1 MKKKK
6 TAFIILTTSYFLI
19 TAADLILT
27 YLATPDLSLEG
38 NPLVTGYRFGWAG
51 LLAVNAVTLLLYF
64 VMARY
69 AYVKYRSP
77 ISDETE
83 DMKRYLADISYGDPE
98 KTSLGMWRLPKYWAP
113 QIACL
118 CYSVSTALPF
128 ARVVVVVEWFLM
140 LNHIRAPFF
149 FTIVAMFPLGRIDF
163 FIALILAW
171 ILSGVWIK
179 KEFRKNAE
187 RKAAQQNNE

>member
-6 TAFIILTTSYFLI
+6 TAFIILTISYFLI

-27 YLATPDLSLEG
+27 FLATPDLSLEG
-38 NPLVTGYRFGWAG
+38 NPLVTNYRFGWVG
-51 LLAVNAVTLLLYF
+51 LVAINAVTFLLYF

-69 AYVKYRSP
+69 AYIKYRPPESN
-77 ISDETE
+77 ETG
-83 DMKRYLADISYGDPE
+83 DVKRYLADITYGDPE
-98 KTSLGMWRLPKYWAP
+98 KTSFGMWRWPKYWAP

-128 ARVVVVVEWFLM
+128 ARIVVVIEWFLL

-149 FTIVAMFPLGRIDF
+149 FTVVAMFPMGRIDF
-163 FIALILAW
+163 FIALLLAW
-171 ILSGVWIK
+171 VLSGVWIK
-179 KEFRKNAE
+179 NEFQKNAE
-187 RKAAQQNNE
+187 RKAAQQNDG

>member
-77 ISDETE
+77 LSDETE

>member
-6 TAFIILTTSYFLI
+6 TAFIALTISYFLI

-27 YLATPDLSLEG
+27 FLATPDLSLEG
-38 NPLVTGYRFGWAG
+38 NPLVTNYRFGWVG
-51 LLAVNAVTLLLYF
+51 LVAINAVTFLLYF

-69 AYVKYRSP
+69 AYIKYRPPESN
-77 ISDETE
+77 ETE
-83 DMKRYLADISYGDPE
+83 DVKRYLADITYGDPE
-98 KTSLGMWRLPKYWAP
+98 KTSFGMWRWPKYWAP

-128 ARVVVVVEWFLM
+128 ARIVVVIEWFLL

-149 FTIVAMFPLGRIDF
+149 FTVVAMFPMGRIDF
-163 FIALILAW
+163 FIALLLAW
-171 ILSGVWIK
+171 VLSGVWIK
-179 KEFRKNAE
+179 NEFQKNAE
-187 RKAAQQNNE
+187 RKAAQQNDG

>member
-1 MKKKK
+1 MKKKR

-51 LLAVNAVTLLLYF
+51 LVAVNAVTFLLYF

-69 AYVKYRSP
+69 AYIKYRP
-77 ISDETE
+77 PLSDETE
-83 DMKRYLADISYGDPE
+83 NMKRYLADITYGDPE
-98 KTSLGMWRLPKYWAP
+98 KTSFGMWRLPKYWAP

-128 ARVVVVVEWFLM
+128 ARAIVVVEWFLM

-163 FIALILAW
+163 FFALILAW
-171 ILSGVWIK
+171 VLSGVWIRN
-179 KEFRKNAE
+179 EFRKNAE

>member
-77 ISDETE
+77 LSDETE
-83 DMKRYLADISYGDPE
+83 DIKRYLADISYGDPE

-128 ARVVVVVEWFLM
+128 ARAVVVVEWFLM

>member
-6 TAFIILTTSYFLI
+6 NAFVILTISYFLI

-38 NPLVTGYRFGWAG
+38 NPLVTSYQFGWAG
-51 LLAVNAVTLLLYF
+51 LVAVNAVTFLIYF

-69 AYVKYRSP
+69 AYIKYRSP
-77 ISDETE
+77 VSDET
-83 DMKRYLADISYGDPE
+83 DNLKRYLADITYGDPE
-98 KTSLGMWRLPKYWAP
+98 KTSFGMWRLPKYWAP

-128 ARVVVVVEWFLM
+128 ARLIVVAEWFLM

-149 FTIVAMFPLGRIDF
+149 FTIVAMFPMGRIDF

-171 ILSGVWIK
+171 VLSGVWIRN
-179 KEFRKNAE
+179 EFRKNAE
-187 RKAAQQNNE
+187 RKSAQQNNE

>member
-6 TAFIILTTSYFLI
+6 TAFIILTISYFLI

-27 YLATPDLSLEG
+27 FLATPDLSLEG
-38 NPLVTGYRFGWAG
+38 NPLVTNYRFGWVG
-51 LLAVNAVTLLLYF
+51 LVAINAVTFLLYF

-69 AYVKYRSP
+69 AYIKYRPPESN
-77 ISDETE
+77 ETE
-83 DMKRYLADISYGDPE
+83 DVKRYLADITYGDPE
-98 KTSLGMWRLPKYWAP
+98 KTSFGMWRWPKYWAP

-128 ARVVVVVEWFLM
+128 ARIVVVIEWFLL

-149 FTIVAMFPLGRIDF
+149 FTVVAMFPMGRIDF
-163 FIALILAW
+163 FIALLLAW
-171 ILSGVWIK
+171 VLSGVWIK
-179 KEFRKNAE
+179 NEFQKNAE
-187 RKAAQQNNE
+187 RKAAQQNDG

>member
-77 ISDETE
+77 LSDETE

-98 KTSLGMWRLPKYWAP
+98 KASLGMWRLPKYWAP

-179 KEFRKNAE
+179 KEFSKNAE
-187 RKAAQQNNE
+187 RKAAQQNDE

>member
-6 TAFIILTTSYFLI
+6 TAFVILTISYFLI

-38 NPLVTGYRFGWAG
+38 NPLVTSYQFGWAG
-51 LLAVNAVTLLLYF
+51 LVAVNAVTFLIYF

-69 AYVKYRSP
+69 AYIKYRSP
-77 ISDETE
+77 VSDET
-83 DMKRYLADISYGDPE
+83 DNLKRYLADITYGDPE
-98 KTSLGMWRLPKYWAP
+98 KTSFGMWRLPKYWAP

-128 ARVVVVVEWFLM
+128 ARLIVVAEWFLM

-149 FTIVAMFPLGRIDF
+149 FTIVAMFPMGRIDF

-171 ILSGVWIK
+171 VLSGVWIRN
-179 KEFRKNAE
+179 EFRKNAE
-187 RKAAQQNNE
+187 RKSTQQNNE

>member
-6 TAFIILTTSYFLI
+6 TAFVILTISYFLI

-38 NPLVTGYRFGWAG
+38 NPLVTSYQFGWAG
-51 LLAVNAVTLLLYF
+51 LVAVNAVTFLIYF

-69 AYVKYRSP
+69 AYIKYRSP
-77 ISDETE
+77 VSDET
-83 DMKRYLADISYGDPE
+83 DNLKRYLADITYGDPE
-98 KTSLGMWRLPKYWAP
+98 KTSFGMWRLPKYWAP

-128 ARVVVVVEWFLM
+128 ARLIVVAEWFLM

-149 FTIVAMFPLGRIDF
+149 FTIVAMFPMGRIDF

-171 ILSGVWIK
+171 VLSGVWIRN
-179 KEFRKNAE
+179 EFRKNAE
-187 RKAAQQNNE
+187 RKSAQQNNE

>member
-128 ARVVVVVEWFLM
+128 ARVVVVAEWFLM

>member
-6 TAFIILTTSYFLI
+6 TAFIILTISYFLI

-27 YLATPDLSLEG
+27 FLATPDLSLEG
-38 NPLVTGYRFGWAG
+38 NPLVTNYRFGWIG
-51 LLAVNAVTLLLYF
+51 LVAINAVTFLLYF

-69 AYVKYRSP
+69 AYIKYRPPESN
-77 ISDETE
+77 ETE
-83 DMKRYLADISYGDPE
+83 DVKRYLADITYGDPE
-98 KTSLGMWRLPKYWAP
+98 KTSFGMWRWPKYWAP

-128 ARVVVVVEWFLM
+128 ARIVVVIEWFLL

-149 FTIVAMFPLGRIDF
+149 FTVVAMFPMGRIDF
-163 FIALILAW
+163 FIALLLAW
-171 ILSGVWIK
+171 VLSGVWIK
-179 KEFRKNAE
+179 NEFQKNAE
-187 RKAAQQNNE
+187 RKAAQQNDG

>member
-77 ISDETE
+77 LSDETE
-83 DMKRYLADISYGDPE
+83 DIKRYLADISYGDPE

-128 ARVVVVVEWFLM
+128 ARAVVVVEWFLM

-149 FTIVAMFPLGRIDF
+149 FSIVAMFPLGRIDF

-187 RKAAQQNNE
+187 RKAAQHNNE

>member
-51 LLAVNAVTLLLYF
+51 LLAVNAITLLLYF

-77 ISDETE
+77 LSDETK
-83 DMKRYLADISYGDPE
+83 DIKRYLADISYGDPE

-128 ARVVVVVEWFLM
+128 ARAVVVVEWFLM

>member
-77 ISDETE
+77 LSDET
-83 DMKRYLADISYGDPE
+83 DNLKRYLADITYGDPE

-128 ARVVVVVEWFLM
+128 ARAVVVVEWFLM

-171 ILSGVWIK
+171 ILSGMWIK

-187 RKAAQQNNE
+187 RKASQQNNE

>member
-77 ISDETE
+77 LSDETE
-83 DMKRYLADISYGDPE
+83 DIKRYLADISYGDPE

-128 ARVVVVVEWFLM
+128 ARAVVVVEWFLM

-149 FTIVAMFPLGRIDF
+149 FSIVAMFPFGRIDF

>member
-77 ISDETE
+77 LSDETE

-98 KTSLGMWRLPKYWAP
+98 KASLGMWRLPKYWAP

-179 KEFRKNAE
+179 KEFSKNAE